1 MHVTEKG
8 ELEYLLEFVEYPD
21 EELLKPPI
29 GEGRSYDAHCK
40 DIRPALDWSLEKGWT
55 VPRSQTHRRAAQM
68 KRVHLMMMK
77 SKRGNRRKEHRIL
90 HKKLQSDSYRCHN
103 GGDSEA
109 QLSIQIIGP

>member
-1 MHVTEKG
+1 MMLTVRTSD
-8 ELEYLLEFVEYPD
+8 LLLIGAWKKVGLYPVHRQMD
-21 EELLKPPI
+21 KAGTLLVCI
-29 GEGRSYDAHCK
+29 N
-40 DIRPALDWSLEKGWT
+40 L
-55 VPRSQTHRRAAQM
+55 THRRAAQM